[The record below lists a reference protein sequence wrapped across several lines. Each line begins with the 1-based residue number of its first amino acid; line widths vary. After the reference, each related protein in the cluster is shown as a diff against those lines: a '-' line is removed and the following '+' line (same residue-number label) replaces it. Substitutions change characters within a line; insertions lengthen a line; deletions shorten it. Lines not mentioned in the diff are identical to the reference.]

1 MRQSHHKSLLS
12 GTSADR
18 SAWRVVAITLV
29 VANLVLIAKVMT
41 ADTRTY
47 ITPPSIEKGFWISG
61 RDASPEYLEQMALW
75 FTQLALTLTPSSMQ
89 YQHEVLLRYI
99 APELH
104 GEIKTRAAVN
114 AERVRRD
121 DISQV
126 FYVSSY
132 RIDAPKMRVALTG
145 TLQRWVGAT
154 PVEPEQRT
162 YRIAFRM
169 NAGSI
174 IVSEFKE
181 ADPNDPFNP
190 KADKADRDAAVG
202 AVVW

>member
-1 MRQSHHKSLLS
+1 M
-12 GTSADR
+12 
-18 SAWRVVAITLV
+18 VAITLV

-75 FTQLALTLTPSSMQ
+75 FTQLALNITPSSMK
-89 YQHEVLLRYI
+89 YQNEVLLRYVD
-99 APELH
+99 PVLH
-104 GEIKTRAAVN
+104 GEIKTRAAMNV
-114 AERVRRD
+114 ERARRD
-121 DISQV
+121 EVSQV
-126 FYVSSY
+126 FYVSNY
-132 RIDAPKMRVALTG
+132 RIDTPKMRVALTG
-145 TLQRWVGAT
+145 TLQRWVGST
-154 PVEPEQRT
+154 QVTPEQRT

-181 ADPNDPFNP
+181 ADPNDPFNR
-190 KADKADRDAAVG
+190 KADRGADDVG